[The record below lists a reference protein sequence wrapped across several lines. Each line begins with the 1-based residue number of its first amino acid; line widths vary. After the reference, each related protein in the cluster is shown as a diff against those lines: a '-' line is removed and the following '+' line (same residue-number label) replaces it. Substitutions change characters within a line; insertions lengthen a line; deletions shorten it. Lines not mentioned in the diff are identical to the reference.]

1 MRSIK
6 GLLVTM
12 LTALSITTF
21 AQSDST
27 SFKAAGN
34 CGMCKKRI
42 ESSVK
47 DPGVTLARWDV
58 KSKIMTVKF
67 DVAKITAKQLQ
78 QRVAAA
84 GHDTDLFTADQA
96 VYDQLPGC
104 CLYDREQLKNLPDQS
119 KTKSGH

>member
-6 GLLVTM
+6 GLLVAV
-12 LTALSITTF
+12 LTILSVTVF

-42 ESSVK
+42 EGSVK
-47 DPGVTLARWDV
+47 APGVSFARWDV
-58 KSKIMTVKF
+58 KSKIMSVKF
-67 DVAKITAKQLQ
+67 DVAKITATQLQ
-78 QRVAAA
+78 ERVAAA
-84 GHDTDLFTADQA
+84 GHDTGLFTAEQA

-104 CLYDREQLKNLPDQS
+104 CLYDRKQLKKLQDES
-119 KTKSGH
+119 ETESGH